1 MDADNEFLA
10 NVDIEL
16 LVAEHNRE
24 KESLL
29 LSLPN
34 ELIDKI
40 YQCSDPTG
48 RHALMHTCRQVDQ
61 WSRWLWGYSW
71 TLGGGDWGGYSWTL
85 GDTLGGILMDI
96 GVLMDIIDQTYSYT

>member
-71 TLGGGDWGGYSWTL
+71 TLLIRPTATPS
-85 GDTLGGILMDI
+85 
-96 GVLMDIIDQTYSYT
+96 IDMELLVAEHHRCKAEHHRQEESQ